1 MRIGTEVVLW
11 AGFHPYLCR
20 ENGNLAGGAVRIGTE
35 VVLWAG
41 FHPYRAGKAE
51 KLIIYAVLRHIRCK
65 HICALAPEYDELW
78 DG

>member
-51 KLIIYAVLRHIRCK
+51 KLIIYATVSKYQFSLLRVYIV
-65 HICALAPEYDELW
+65 
-78 DG
+78 GVN